1 MPSLCHSL
9 NGIPGEM
16 TSDNSQPA
24 GRCGIDRAGR
34 TPEHVL
40 RYKRER
46 PMLSKI
52 VIVGAGAMGCFL
64 AVRLA
69 ASGFEVTVVD
79 VDQARLEVIARDG
92 ITLQADSGTVTARVR
107 ACLAAEAQGPV
118 DLVILMTK
126 GMFSAAAI
134 RSVAHLAQHGPLVL
148 TLQNGLGN
156 VEAIAEVFHA
166 DHILWGVTDF
176 PADLEGPAQVASHGA
191 GHIWLG
197 GANDRAHAHADA
209 VAEALN
215 RAALNAAV
223 DPHVRIAVWE
233 KVAFNAA
240 LNALSTITG
249 LPVGGLDCP
258 EGRRIATAV
267 AEETIATASAL
278 GVPLDPAR
286 VLAKIDFALANHRTH
301 KPSMLQDRLAG
312 RRTEIESINGAI
324 VRLAEQA
331 EVPAPTTRVLADLV
345 RMGDPRGA

>member
-1 MPSLCHSL
+1 
-9 NGIPGEM
+9 M
-16 TSDNSQPA
+16 TSDNSPRA
-24 GRCGIDRAGR
+24 GRCGIDRAGDS
-34 TPEHVL
+34 PEHWL
-40 RYKRER
+40 RYMRER
-46 PMLSKI
+46 AMLSKV

-64 AVRLA
+64 AARLA
-69 ASGFEVTVVD
+69 AGGLEVTVVD
-79 VDQARLEVIARDG
+79 VDQGRLAVIAREG
-92 ITLQADSGTVTARVR
+92 ITLHDDSGTVTAHVR

-118 DLVILMTK
+118 DLVLLMTK

-134 RSVAHLAQHGPLVL
+134 RSVAHLAQYDPTVL

-156 VEAIAEVFHA
+156 VEAMAEVFHA

-176 PADLEGPAQVASHGA
+176 PADLEGPALVSSHGA

-197 GANDRAHAHADA
+197 GVNERAHGHAAA
-209 VAEALN
+209 VTEALN
-215 RAALNAAV
+215 KGALNAAV
-223 DPHVRIAVWE
+223 DPEVRVAVWE

-267 AEETIATASAL
+267 AEETIATAAAH
-278 GVPLDPAR
+278 GVPIDPVR
-286 VLAKIDFALANHRTH
+286 VLTKIDFALANHRTH

-324 VRLAEQA
+324 VRMAEQA
-331 EVPAPTTRVLADLV
+331 GVPVPTTRVLADLV
-345 RMGDPRGA
+345 RMGEPHG

>member
-1 MPSLCHSL
+1 
-9 NGIPGEM
+9 
-16 TSDNSQPA
+16 
-24 GRCGIDRAGR
+24 
-34 TPEHVL
+34 
-40 RYKRER
+40 
-46 PMLSKI
+46 MLSRI

-64 AVRLA
+64 AARLA
-69 ASGFEVTVVD
+69 AGGLDVTVVD
-79 VDQARLEVIARDG
+79 VDQARLDVIGREG
-92 ITLQADSGTVTARVR
+92 ITLHDDSGTATARVR
-107 ACLAAEAQGPV
+107 ACLAADVAGPV
-118 DLVILMTK
+118 DLVLLMTK

-134 RSVAHLAQHGPLVL
+134 RSVAHLAAHNPTVL

-156 VEAIAEVFHA
+156 VEAIAEVFDT

-197 GANDRAHAHADA
+197 GANDRAHAHAHA

-215 RAALNAAV
+215 RGLLNAEI
-223 DPHVRIAVWE
+223 DPEVRVSVWE

-240 LNALSTITG
+240 LNPLSTITG

-267 AEETIATASAL
+267 AEETIATAIAL
-278 GVPLDPAR
+278 GVPIDPAR
-286 VLAKIDFALANHRTH
+286 VLTKIDFALANHRTH

-324 VRLAEQA
+324 VRMAEQA
-331 EVPAPTTRVLADLV
+331 GISAPTTRMLADLV
-345 RMGDPRGA
+345 RMGEPRG